1 MQYMIYWIM
10 LTLIEFFSGWC
21 LFIIVVVFPQICK
34 SVKML
39 KLKVPSVEALPNGS
53 TGFTISTKRHCTKFC
68 CKDKFLGCFSHS
80 KLRHILPA
88 CISLIQCNCFVI
100 ICNVLLLLFW
110 LVLLET
116 EGTSRNPP
124 FADFTSQGSD
134 WIYFAGT

>member
-1 MQYMIYWIM
+1 M

-88 CISLIQCNCFVI
+88 CISLIQCNYFVI
-100 ICNVLLLLFW
+100 ICNVLLLLF
-110 LVLLET
+110 
-116 EGTSRNPP
+116 
-124 FADFTSQGSD
+124 
-134 WIYFAGT
+134 